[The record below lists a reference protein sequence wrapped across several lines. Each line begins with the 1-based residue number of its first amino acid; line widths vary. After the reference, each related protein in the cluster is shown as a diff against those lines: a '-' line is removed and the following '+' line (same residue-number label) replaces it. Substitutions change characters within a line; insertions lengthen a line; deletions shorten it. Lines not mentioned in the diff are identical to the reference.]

1 MATTPETRS
10 VVDVAIDPRS
20 GGKDAIYTYA
30 APAGMQPGDAA
41 IVPLGNRKLLGY
53 VVRCYEAD
61 EDHLGFRFDQ
71 LKTVIETVEGLQVP
85 PILMEA
91 AHFTADRYLCPL
103 PSALAPVVPP
113 GAKDRLATVWRPVL
127 GADLTGLSPVR
138 REVLRAIDDAGGELM
153 ELPVKPLPEGTQRH
167 LKDLQKLG
175 LLTSHRVL
183 KPFREAKS
191 KEKLYRLI
199 ADSARIEEFLLKEG
213 RKKPAQALVLI
224 TLQEAPRTGLRSSEI
239 RAMAAV
245 TEATVK
251 SLVTAGLLEVAGED
265 SDPTTAPP
273 MPNVAQGLAIA
284 ALEDA
289 VKFRQPQGFLLF
301 GVTGSGKTEVFLR
314 AAAEALRQGRRVL
327 YLVPEI
333 TLAVQ
338 AISQL
343 RRRFGAS
350 VSVLHSEM
358 SAGERLTA
366 WSDIRDGRTAIVLGP
381 RSAVFAPIDDLGL
394 IIVDEEHEQTYKQDN
409 VPRYHAREVAKFLS
423 ERHQCPY
430 VLGSATPSVESYYRA
445 ETEELSLLSLPRRA
459 AEAQLPTVQICDLG
473 EGYRAGSAQMFV
485 PDLAD
490 ALQGALDRQEQAI
503 LFLNRRAYAP
513 FLMCRDCGHQWM
525 CPHCS
530 VSLSFHRGI
539 KRLKCHQ
546 CGYQESPPESCP
558 ACSHT
563 RIAPFGIGTEKV
575 EEALREQFPTARV
588 ARLDRDVVQR
598 KGALEEILSG
608 FRARELDFLVGTQ
621 MVAKGLDFPW
631 VTVVGVIAADVSLNL
646 PDFRASE
653 RTFQLLS
660 QVSGRAGR
668 STRPGNVFIQ
678 TFNPEHSSV
687 VFAKE
692 HNYVGFYD
700 WIRSERDAAQ
710 YPPYC
715 RLINI
720 TVAGANRP
728 QVKAAT
734 ADLAQRLTAEAVDYI
749 GPADCVLERLQE
761 KWRRH
766 LMIKLPTDASL
777 GRVKIALNG
786 YEPAGVNV
794 TVDVDPYSLM

>member
-1 MATTPETRS
+1 MPPAAESRD

-20 GGKDAIYTYA
+20 GGNDAIYTYA
-30 APAGMQPGDAA
+30 AHPNAEAGDAV
-41 IVPLGNRKLLGY
+41 IIPLGNRKLLGY
-53 VVRCYEAD
+53 VIRAYSAT

-71 LKTVIETVEGLQVP
+71 LKSVTEVVDGLKIPAVMLETAQFV
-85 PILMEA
+85 
-91 AHFTADRYLCPL
+91 ADRYLCPL
-103 PSALAPVVPP
+103 PSALSSIVPP
-113 GAKDRLATVWRPVL
+113 GAKDRLATVWKL
-127 GADLTGLSPVR
+127 TDADLSGLSPVL
-138 REVLRAIDDAGGELM
+138 REVVLAIRDSGGQLVENPGK
-153 ELPVKPLPEGTQRH
+153 PVPEGTLKH
-167 LKDLQKLG
+167 LKELQKRG
-175 LLTSHRVL
+175 IVTSGKVL

-191 KEKLYRLI
+191 KDKLYRLI
-199 ADSARIEEFLLKEG
+199 TDSERIEEFLLKEG
-213 RKKPAQALVLI
+213 RRKPAQALVLI
-224 TLQEAPRTGLRSSEI
+224 TLQEAPRTGLRSTEI

-251 SLVTAGLLEVAGED
+251 SLVTAGLLEEEGED
-265 SDPTTAPP
+265 ARDTAVPP
-273 MPNVAQGLAIA
+273 DPNVAQGLAIA

-289 VKFRQPQGFLLF
+289 VRNRQPEGFLLF

-314 AAAEALRQGRRVL
+314 AAAEALKQGRRVL

-343 RRRFGAS
+343 RRRFGAT

-366 WSDIRDGRTAIVLGP
+366 WSDIREGRTAIVLGP
-381 RSAVFAPIDDLGL
+381 RSAVFAPIEDLGL

-409 VPRYHAREVAKFLS
+409 VPRYHARDVAGFLS
-423 ERHQCPY
+423 RQHQCPF
-430 VLGSATPSVESYYRA
+430 VLGSATPSIESYHRA
-445 ETEELSLLSLPRRA
+445 EMEELTLLSLPRRA
-459 AEAQLPTVQICDLG
+459 ADAALPTVNICDLG
-473 EGYRAGSAQMFV
+473 EGYRAGTAQMFV
-485 PDLAD
+485 PELTE
-490 ALQGALDRQEQAI
+490 ALTGALERQEQAI

-539 KRLKCHQ
+539 QRLKCHQ
-546 CGYQESPPESCP
+546 CGYKESPPTACP
-558 ACSHT
+558 ACGGA

-575 EEALREQFPTARV
+575 EEVLREQFPTARV

-598 KGALEEILSG
+598 KGALEDILSA
-608 FRARELDFLVGTQ
+608 FRARDLDFLVGTQ
-621 MVAKGLDFPW
+621 MVAKGLDFPY

-653 RTFQLLS
+653 RTYQLLS

-678 TFNPEHSSV
+678 TFNPEHPSV
-687 VFAKE
+687 VFARD
-692 HNYVGFYD
+692 HDYVGFFD
-700 WIRSERDAAQ
+700 WIRREREAAQ

-720 TVAGANRP
+720 TISGASRP
-728 QVKAAT
+728 QVVEAT
-734 ADLAQRLTAEAVDYI
+734 ATLAQRLSDEAVEFI

-766 LMIKLPTDASL
+766 LIIKLPPQGGT

-786 YEPAGVNV
+786 YNPPGVAV